1 MITLQTP
8 TNLSYF
14 VRPIHLT
21 RAADPDP
28 VSAQILEQ
36 TKKRLQKGLYLSEE
50 NLKSMTKDRQ
60 KMKEAIISYQNSS

>member
-1 MITLQTP
+1 MRI
-8 TNLSYF
+8 S
-14 VRPIHLT
+14 
-21 RAADPDP
+21 AADPDP

-60 KMKEAIISYQNSS
+60 KMKKATISY